1 LTLSREGAH
10 NLAAAAAQHALK
22 ARSIGMKIENW
33 SSHLLTLLLITASSA
48 AAQQKSGSEESDPP
62 ATHNMLVIGEKTV
75 FLCHLPMFDD
85 LNEDK
90 SDYTSMHRYQ
100 VILEARFMRN
110 RKDVTNIYTK
120 DRESNAGI
128 KMYTLQ
134 PARFVLA
141 RLFSPNREVSML
153 RSFRATIFRGHL
165 ERDGETINGLEDV
178 VVKLNKVVHAHE
190 FDPLQEKAPQLEYI
204 LFGKG
209 DELFLAHFI
218 TKPPD
223 FDQIVAVK
231 TAGRFTDEEL
241 GNGVR
246 VLFPERRNTAA
257 QRIKEN
263 DQAKAQFQVAN
274 TSQMVDLPIEAG
286 TEYYF
291 EEGELANPA
300 VFERTAEEKKAGF

>member
-1 LTLSREGAH
+1 
-10 NLAAAAAQHALK
+10 
-22 ARSIGMKIENW
+22 MKIDTW
-33 SSHLLTLLLITASSA
+33 SSHFLTLVLIAASSA

-85 LNEDK
+85 LTVDK

-100 VILEARFMRN
+100 VILEARFIRN
-110 RKDVTNIYTK
+110 RKDVTNTYTK

-141 RLFSPNREVSML
+141 RLFSPNRDAPML

-165 ERDGETINGLEDV
+165 ERDGQTINGLEDV
-178 VVKLNKVVHAHE
+178 VVKLNKVVHARE
-190 FDPLQEKAPQLEYI
+190 FDPFQEKASQLEYI

-209 DELFLAHFI
+209 EELFLAHLI

-246 VLFPERRNTAA
+246 VLLPERRNTAA
-257 QRIKEN
+257 QRLKEN
-263 DQAKAQFQVAN
+263 EQAKA
-274 TSQMVDLPIEAG
+274 
-286 TEYYF
+286 
-291 EEGELANPA
+291 
-300 VFERTAEEKKAGF
+300 